1 MNTTAKLALGAVAVV
16 AIALLGIRFLAP
28 GSLSVGGDPE
38 PTATNSPTATP
49 SEIPLGE
56 RSMDAGRYWLGPDF
70 PVEITFDL
78 PAGWSSCS
86 NGVLEQGACR
96 GIGTT
101 DAPGGVGVGFLI
113 VDTVV
118 ADPCDA
124 TSLLDPPV
132 GPSIDDLAT
141 AIANLPGF
149 EATPVEDVSIDGFD
163 AKRFTI
169 TAPEDPACDTL
180 FTWATPTRTNGVGPG
195 EANLIHAIDVD
206 GVRVMLTSAYFG
218 SQVSEQDLSLVEE
231 VIASIRIEP

>member
-1 MNTTAKLALGAVAVV
+1 MHSLGSVPRPRQPERRRRPGAHGDAFPYSDPQRDSVRRE
-16 AIALLGIRFLAP
+16 INGRRALLAR
-28 GSLSVGGDPE
+28 
-38 PTATNSPTATP
+38 
-49 SEIPLGE
+49 
-56 RSMDAGRYWLGPDF
+56 PDF

-86 NGVLEQGACR
+86 NGVLEQGVCR

-118 ADPCDA
+118 ADPCDS

-141 AIANLPGF
+141 ALSNLPGF

-163 AKRFTI
+163 VKRFTI

-180 FTWATPTRTNGVGPG
+180 STWATPTRTNGVGPG
-195 EANLIHAIDVD
+195 EANLIHIIDVD
-206 GVRVMLTSAYFG
+206 GVRVVLTFGYFG
-218 SQVSEQDLSLVEE
+218 SQVSEQDLSPAEE
-231 VIASIRIEP
+231 VIASIGIEP